1 MAEAARHELDTVKA
15 CGIIETQEIRMQIL
29 DLRFKSVH
37 DYEYTICILNLLVRN
52 KDYAWRASAVEDL
65 LMLLASCEWCRVGS
79 STSRYGCPMKAQCS
93 PKLDI
98 CWDCRRISP
107 PFILVS
113 QHEQAFHHIYDTFI
127 LKHSRLAKEAL
138 TLLQ

>member
-1 MAEAARHELDTVKA
+1 MAEAVRHELDTVKA

-65 LMLLASCEWCRVGS
+65 LMLLASCDWCRVGS
-79 STSRYGCPMKAQCS
+79 STSRSGCPMKAQRS

-98 CWDCRRISP
+98 C
-107 PFILVS
+107 
-113 QHEQAFHHIYDTFI
+113 
-127 LKHSRLAKEAL
+127 
-138 TLLQ
+138 